1 MKESSLTVR
10 NFVIDKG
17 RAGEEGGGRVGG
29 VGGVG
34 GGVGPN
40 VDFRNHTK
48 SRGIKVNFIKQ
59 IMKYK
64 L

>member
-29 VGGVG
+29 LG

-40 VDFRNHTK
+40 FYFRNHTK
-48 SRGIKVNFIKQ
+48 SRGIKVKI
-59 IMKYK
+59 
-64 L
+64 